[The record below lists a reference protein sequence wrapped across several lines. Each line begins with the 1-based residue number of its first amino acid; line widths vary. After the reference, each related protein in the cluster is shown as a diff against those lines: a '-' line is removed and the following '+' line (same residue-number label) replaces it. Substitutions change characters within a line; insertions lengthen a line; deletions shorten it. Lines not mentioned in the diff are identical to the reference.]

1 MFQGQRRRKGTLA
14 PPDETFRMSFI
25 PTRTRFHRHPQAHTL
40 RKEAPC
46 SVLSEKRTLA
56 GASLSKRTG
65 DNGESSEKVGLAI
78 QDFTLDEDD
87 SALFKVC
94 VDSSSSSSI
103 SFIASS
109 SSELLCHVHSES
121 GFNNGDVILHV
132 VLLRCTLNLQRYVYA
147 VLSEVAKDDMLAW
160 WRQCKRA

>member
-1 MFQGQRRRKGTLA
+1 MLQGQSRRKGTLA
-14 PPDETFRMSFI
+14 PPDDTLRMSFI

-46 SVLSEKRTLA
+46 SVPSEKRTLA